1 MEQKHEPDIFK
12 RTEVVARKAEQAD
25 LFCSQV
31 LFIVTIYEYM
41 PKIEKL
47 TKKQEALIPLIR
59 QEWIDLVSS
68 GKEIDKKAVTN

>member
-1 MEQKHEPDIFK
+1 MYDDM
-12 RTEVVARKAEQAD
+12 T
-25 LFCSQV
+25 
-31 LFIVTIYEYM
+31 
-41 PKIEKL
+41 KIEKL